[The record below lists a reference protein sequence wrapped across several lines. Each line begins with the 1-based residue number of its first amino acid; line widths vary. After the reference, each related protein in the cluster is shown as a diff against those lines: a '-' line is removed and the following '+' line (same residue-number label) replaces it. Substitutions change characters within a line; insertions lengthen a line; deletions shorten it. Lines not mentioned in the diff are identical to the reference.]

1 MTDLTQQEWHD
12 RLKADSD
19 AVIIDVRTD
28 IEMEEGYIPGAVQM
42 DIQNPGAFM
51 EKAKELDSEKNYYI
65 YCRSGGRSSQACTL
79 FNSLGIKNTYNLLG
93 GFEDWE
99 GETTE

>member
-1 MTDLTQQEWHD
+1 MTDLTQQEWQD
-12 RLKADSD
+12 RLKADSE

-28 IEMEEGYIPGAVQM
+28 IEMEEGCIPGAVQM

-51 EKAKELDSEKNYYI
+51 EKAKELNPGKRYYI
-65 YCRSGGRSSQACTL
+65 YCHSGGRSSQACML